1 MIVDLLNRGVSVAGS
16 AARED
21 LICPRLAPQRFEK
34 IESRPGNGMASDASK
49 LQHLVHGRAADRA
62 LRVEPPGQSG
72 SATCFMEDRI
82 VVAFFL
88 PEKTSCDTVVNRPL
102 PLQETSMADR
112 VADPVRR
119 KPPTSNPK
127 PRRAPGGATWD
138 CRRRVVK
145 ELTSGFPAAR
155 IARGGPPARR
165 VRQIVVDMLHSRE
178 FDPHRGV
185 SRRRE
190 SGPER
195 SPAAVRR
202 RAASSCAATGE
213 FVARRR
219 TDGKLSSLQSI
230 EKSQNEKIRVV
241 AWGLVSPRIS
251 FAINARPASALAR
264 NSGSARARAAP
275 SGSSRNARARR
286 GCPK

>member
-1 MIVDLLNRGVSVAGS
+1 M
-16 AARED
+16 
-21 LICPRLAPQRFEK
+21 APQRFEK

-82 VVAFFL
+82 VVAFFF

-112 VADPVRR
+112 VASPVRR

-145 ELTSGFPAAR
+145 KLTSGFPAAR

-178 FDPHRGV
+178 FDPTGAFCADAN
-185 SRRRE
+185 
-190 SGPER
+190 
-195 SPAAVRR
+195 PAPSEAPPPCAAAPLPHARLPANSSLAEEPMENYPPCKALKSHKTR
-202 RAASSCAATGE
+202 KSASSRA
-213 FVARRR
+213 
-219 TDGKLSSLQSI
+219 
-230 EKSQNEKIRVV
+230 
-241 AWGLVSPRIS
+241 GLVSPRIS
-251 FAINARPASALAR
+251 FAINARRASALAR
-264 NSGSARARAAP
+264 NSGSARARAAR

-286 GCPK
+286 ACPK